1 MTAAARDRATPGTV
15 VMEPKKIATN
25 YLESWFVL
33 DFFTS
38 LPIAWFVS
46 VASDG
51 ETDQQGHHG
60 YMQLPRV
67 VRIVKIARLMKV
79 LRVFKLMRTMSQWE
93 DQNTA
98 VPTKVFKLVRLLVTL
113 FVLTHLCACGLMGI
127 ANLERAQTDD
137 GNYRAQSWICNWADC
152 SLDPVPAFGDGRARD
167 FDTLLHR
174 YLVAFHWSLMTL
186 TTVGYGDVG
195 TQSRAELTWMILT
208 MLAGACSFGYIIGS
222 MTSLIAHEDEAE
234 AMIRDKITSLNA
246 YMEHRKLPRAL
257 VKRIRNHY
265 EFTWK
270 RTTVWDEHEILAE
283 LPDGLRASVALF
295 LNGEI
300 ISKVPFL
307 RDLQKDAR
315 SMLVQALEPVSIGA
329 GEEVVTEGHFA
340 GEMYFVCEGEMQMIV
355 TVKLHNKA
363 QLARAKTS
371 RQMSLNA
378 STDVGAGS
386 STRPTPLSAVGGA
399 AAVVGGA
406 VGGAA
411 AVVGGAVGDAVDSGL
426 RALGAGG
433 GDDDP
438 DHSHLEINTI
448 QLGRGD
454 YFAEYAIILEPNKSK
469 HPATVR
475 AITFCE
481 MFTLKRDN
489 FQGLLAYFPDLKE
502 SMLTLGRKRYEQM
515 MAALSADTTFRRVAN
530 GQGVAAGDDAEKK
543 PNYIDR
549 SLDRVRN
556 KFGMSKS
563 PSAAQVAAAGD
574 EAGGDEKAE
583 DGVAVADEDFDEDLA
598 ALQEENPMAMVLF
611 SKMKMWKNRAQL
623 SNQMK
628 DFREMFIDDASDDG
642 HAAATPTVALRPEP
656 GSPCSP
662 APVPPA
668 SAGAVSVPSD
678 VSATLSRI
686 LDVQQRILQEQQG
699 MAKSQAELAARM
711 ARIEDHLQ
719 AQARR

>member
-1 MTAAARDRATPGTV
+1 
-15 VMEPKKIATN
+15 MEPKKIATN

-127 ANLERAQTDD
+127 ASLERAQTPD
-137 GNYRAQSWICNWADC
+137 GNYRAVSWVCNWAGCLNEDGTWV
-152 SLDPVPAFGDGRARD
+152 DPLPAFGDGHARD

-195 TQSRAELTWMILT
+195 TQSRAELSWMILT
-208 MLAGACSFGYIIGS
+208 MLVGACSFGYIIGS

-246 YMEHRKLPRAL
+246 YMEHRKLPKPL

-363 QLARAKTS
+363 QLARAKTT
-371 RQMSLNA
+371 RKMS
-378 STDVGAGS
+378 VGAPAADGGAGGAGGPS
-386 STRPTPLSAVGGA
+386 MRPSPLGAVGDA

-411 AVVGGAVGDAVDSGL
+411 AVVGGAVGGAVDSGL

-433 GDDDP
+433 ADDDE

-448 QLGRGD
+448 RLGRGD

-489 FQGLLAYFPDLKE
+489 FQGLLSYFPDLKE

-515 MAALSADTTFRRVAN
+515 MAALSADTTFRKVASS
-530 GQGVAAGDDAEKK
+530 QGGPADARGSDDTEKK
-543 PNYIDR
+543 LNYIDR

-583 DGVAVADEDFDEDLA
+583 DSTAIVADEDFDEDLA
-598 ALQEENPMAMVLF
+598 ALQDENPMAMVLF

-628 DFREMFIDDASDDG
+628 DFREMFIDDAGDD
-642 HAAATPTVALRPEP
+642 AAATPTVAFRPEP
-656 GSPCSP
+656 DSTCSP
-662 APVPPA
+662 APVAPA
-668 SAGAVSVPSD
+668 PAGAVSVPSD
-678 VSATLSRI
+678 VSATLARI
-686 LDVQQRILQEQQG
+686 LDVQQRILEGQQG

-711 ARIEDHLQ
+711 ARIEDHIQ
-719 AQARR
+719 ATR